1 MNQPQVQ
8 VPSQSSKTNVKA
20 STALIELTPRQSTD
34 SRGRP
39 TVEVVLSLG
48 DIQTLGDVP
57 AGASK
62 GEDEA
67 RTVSV
72 EQALSNI
79 KDVIEP
85 LIRDANLDLV
95 HHENLIALEE
105 MLIARSGENYA
116 TLGANAVLPV
126 SRALWQAAAK
136 VNGTELY
143 NYIRT
148 REPEL
153 GSESQVGFL
162 MNIFNGGLHALKEG
176 EELGVD
182 RIDIQ
187 EIMVVPYADTYA
199 KALEMGDEID
209 AALKGILHERFGEP
223 NVTRAD
229 EAGFSVKGLGN
240 STEAF
245 GYVFD
250 AIRLAGYEPGKNVK
264 LALDVAAASFYDTD
278 KEAYRFQGQL
288 ISSDEMI
295 AYLVG
300 LVDRY
305 EGTMLSV
312 EDGLDEND
320 WGGWPKLTAE
330 LKQRG
335 VETIGDDLFV
345 TQLPRLSKGIESEAA
360 TAILIKVNQNGSV
373 LGTLEVMKAARRA
386 GMKCVI
392 SHRSGETLDDS
403 IADLAYGT
411 GALGL
416 KTGDPQPVVDF
427 PDESTWVRRRKY
439 LRMVE
444 IESKEVD

>member
-1 MNQPQVQ
+1 
-8 VPSQSSKTNVKA
+8 
-20 STALIELTPRQSTD
+20 
-34 SRGRP
+34 
-39 TVEVVLSLG
+39 
-48 DIQTLGDVP
+48 
-57 AGASK
+57 
-62 GEDEA
+62 
-67 RTVSV
+67 
-72 EQALSNI
+72 
-79 KDVIEP
+79 
-85 LIRDANLDLV
+85 
-95 HHENLIALEE
+95 
-105 MLIARSGENYA
+105 
-116 TLGANAVLPV
+116 
-126 SRALWQAAAK
+126 
-136 VNGTELY
+136 
-143 NYIRT
+143 
-148 REPEL
+148 
-153 GSESQVGFL
+153 
-162 MNIFNGGLHALKEG
+162 
-176 EELGVD
+176 
-182 RIDIQ
+182 
-187 EIMVVPYADTYA
+187 
-199 KALEMGDEID
+199 
-209 AALKGILHERFGEP
+209 
-223 NVTRAD
+223 
-229 EAGFSVKGLGN
+229 
-240 STEAF
+240 
-245 GYVFD
+245 
-250 AIRLAGYEPGKNVK
+250 K